1 MYGSDV
7 MMIKLDRNLDTGTVT
22 KEDKENILKW
32 LFTET
37 IHESL
42 LKE

>member
-7 MMIKLDRNLDTGTVT
+7 MIIKLDRNLNTGTVT
-22 KEDKENILKW
+22 KEDRKNILKW

-37 IHESL
+37 VHESI